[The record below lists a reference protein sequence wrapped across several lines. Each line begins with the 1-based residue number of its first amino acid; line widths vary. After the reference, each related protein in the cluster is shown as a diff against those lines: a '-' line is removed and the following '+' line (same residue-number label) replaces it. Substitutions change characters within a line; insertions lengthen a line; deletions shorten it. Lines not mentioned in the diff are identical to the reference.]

1 MNDPQFVEAARQLAA
16 HAMAASPDPEA
27 RLDFV
32 TARLLSRAFTATERA
47 VSHRT
52 RERALS
58 AYQADATA
66 AQALITVGDSKP
78 DASLP
83 PAELA
88 SWTLAVSQ
96 ILNMDESL
104 TK

>member
-1 MNDPQFVEAARQLAA
+1 MEAARQLAA
-16 HAMAASPDPEA
+16 HAMASSPDKNS
-27 RLDFV
+27 RLDFI
-32 TARLLSRAFTATERA
+32 TARLLSRSFTAAERA

-52 RERALS
+52 QERAFA
-58 AYQADATA
+58 AYQADAA
-66 AQALITVGDSKP
+66 AAMALITVGDSKP
-78 DASLP
+78 DPSLP

-104 TK
+104 SK